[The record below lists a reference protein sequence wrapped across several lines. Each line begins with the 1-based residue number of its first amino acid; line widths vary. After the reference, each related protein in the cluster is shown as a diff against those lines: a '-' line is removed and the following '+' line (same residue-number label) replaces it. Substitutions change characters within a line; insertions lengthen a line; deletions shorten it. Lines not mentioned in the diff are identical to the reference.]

1 MMEDNKTIFNYIGQV
16 FATYGMILFIFII
29 FGIMIGDIA
38 SGYSSLFELGNQGFS
53 IATLLQLFVLAFIIT
68 VAQVAFLTDRWI
80 KNLSLLFRNVLFFGI
95 VVLTIVIF
103 VILFGWFPIGDVK
116 SWVGFVLSFVV
127 CTAISVTISRLEEQA
142 ENRKMEQALNKIKIK
157 NKK

>member
-29 FGIMIGDIA
+29 FGSLIGDIA

-80 KNLSLLFRNVLFFGI
+80 KNLSLFFRNVLFFGI
-95 VVLTIVIF
+95 VVVTIVIF
-103 VILFGWFPIGDVK
+103 VILFGWFPIDDLK
-116 SWVGFVLSFVV
+116 SWIGFVLSFVV
-127 CTAISVTISRLEEQA
+127 CTAIGVTISRMEEQA
-142 ENRKMEQALNKIKIK
+142 ENRKMEQALNKIK